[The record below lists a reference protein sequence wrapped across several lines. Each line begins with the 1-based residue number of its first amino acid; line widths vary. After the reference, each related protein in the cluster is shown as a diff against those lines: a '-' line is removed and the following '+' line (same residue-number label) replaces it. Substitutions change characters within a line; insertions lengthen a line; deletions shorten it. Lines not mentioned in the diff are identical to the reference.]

1 MGTENFNENGDGQ
14 SESLYPAH
22 LLQNLDFNKSPAI
35 FKPKISAAQPGEDWM
50 VVRPLQRSDYD
61 KGFLQLLGQL
71 TSVGN
76 ISRKQ
81 FDERF
86 TLMKQAGGYYVTV
99 IEDTRISKIIGAA
112 TLTVEQ
118 KFIHN
123 CSLRGR
129 LEDVVVND
137 TYRGKQLGKLIV
149 VTVSLLAQELGC
161 YKMSLDCKD
170 KLIKFYETLGYR
182 LEAGNSNAMNMRFVP
197 PTVVTWNRGAIQFSL
212 KSKYLL
218 AILNKQNYL
227 NISVV

>member
-1 MGTENFNENGDGQ
+1 MGMEKFNCSTDGKL
-14 SESLYPAH
+14 SEYLYSPDI
-22 LLQNLDFNKSPAI
+22 LQRLDFTKSPAT

-50 VVRPLQRSDYD
+50 VVRPLQRADYD
-61 KGFLQLLGQL
+61 KGFLQLLSQL

-76 ISRKQ
+76 VTRKQ
-81 FDERF
+81 FDDRF
-86 TLMKQAGGYYVTV
+86 TKMKQSGGHYVTV
-99 IEDTRISKIIGAA
+99 IEDTRIGKLIGAA
-112 TLTVEQ
+112 TLTIEQ

-170 KLIKFYETLGYR
+170 KLIKFYETLGYKM
-182 LEAGNSNAMNMRFVP
+182 EPGNSNAMNMRFDDP
-197 PTVVTWNRGAIQFSL
+197 S
-212 KSKYLL
+212 
-218 AILNKQNYL
+218 
-227 NISVV
+227 